1 MHPLVLVAIPLALVI
16 LGMILN
22 GMDLGF
28 NQPPSSAEQDPVKKL
43 TAEKES
49 YRKFFDLQRSRL
61 VTRQKR
67 VGQYGWLVLV
77 AFIGAFIWLYA
88 DTVSKTSL
96 STRIAGLQTLAT
108 EEGKQMVLSVTL
120 SDGNNVK
127 YLIKLPES
135 GTAPVATG
143 EAVKLE
149 KVSTWE
155 LERLGTALS
164 TGDNPLTLGVA
175 LKLSQ
180 LVGDSK

>member
-1 MHPLVLVAIPLALVI
+1 MNPLFIIAVPLGLVI
-16 LGMILN
+16 VGMILN
-22 GMDLGF
+22 SWDLGF
-28 NQPPSSAEQDPVKKL
+28 NQPPSSAEQDQVKKL

-49 YRKFFDLQRSRL
+49 YRKFFEQQRSRSI
-61 VTRQKR
+61 TRQKR
-67 VGQYGWLVLV
+67 VGQYAWLLL
-77 AFIGAFIWLYA
+77 ATFIGAFIWLYA
-88 DTVSKTSL
+88 DTVNKTSI
-96 STRIAGLQTLAT
+96 SSQIAGLQTLAT

-127 YLIKLPES
+127 YLIKLPEG

-180 LVGDSK
+180 LVGDPK